1 MLQPEEKSHSRS
13 HGALK
18 FLKASH
24 TGTTAWEGCESR
36 CSDERSEMDR
46 EEVRQHSGPFQV
58 DKIPPHGLGL
68 CLIEVFFETGVGIGE
83 KSGMLRKGHTV
94 LEEEVFP

>member
-1 MLQPEEKSHSRS
+1 
-13 HGALK
+13 
-18 FLKASH
+18 
-24 TGTTAWEGCESR
+24 
-36 CSDERSEMDR
+36 MDR

-58 DKIPPHGLGL
+58 DKTPPHGLGL